1 MSAPSLRQPY
11 TKGDFVKEEVPAL
24 VPAVDRAMQI
34 LKAYRTGDDAYGV
47 SDLSRLLNLNK
58 STVFDILNTLT
69 YHNLLERDDDTKKYR
84 LGPALFH
91 LGNLVVERLSVRDV
105 AHPFVRDLAVQYAST
120 VVLGT
125 FTPSGSVMIM
135 DSAEPELEI
144 KISPS
149 LGSRMSHWAG
159 AFGKIFHAALSP
171 EALRQLLH
179 DKPMRPHTPYTI
191 VDWTIYGQE
200 LERVRQN
207 GYATD
212 YEEFLHG
219 LRAVGVPIND
229 REGRVT
235 AALVIM
241 GWVRLMDEAKIEVLT
256 RELPYYGERISELLG
271 AREYPQ
277 WNGTFAE

>member
-1 MSAPSLRQPY
+1 M
-11 TKGDFVKEEVPAL
+11 KEDTPAL

-34 LKAYRTGDDAYGV
+34 LKAYNSGEDAFGV
-47 SDLSRLLNLNK
+47 SDLSRSLNLNK

-120 VVLGT
+120 IVLGT
-125 FTPSGSVMIM
+125 FTPSGAVMIM
-135 DSAEPELEI
+135 DSAEPELDL
-144 KISPS
+144 KVSPS
-149 LGSRMSHWAG
+149 MGSRMSHWAG
-159 AFGKIFHAALSP
+159 AFGKIFHAALSQ
-171 EALRQLLH
+171 EALRELMRE
-179 DKPMRPHTPYTI
+179 KPMRPHTPHTI
-191 VDWTIYGQE
+191 VDWDLYSKE
-200 LERVRQN
+200 LEQVRQN

-219 LRAVGVPIND
+219 IRAVGVPIND

-235 AALVIM
+235 AALVVM
-241 GWVRLMDEAKIEVLT
+241 GWVRLMDEDKMALLCH
-256 RELPYYGERISELLG
+256 ELPYYGQRISELLG
-271 AREYPQ
+271 TRDYPQ